1 MDDTY
6 QSSGDMVIESPAY
19 SIVYHTLY
27 QTNDK
32 VNLQIT
38 SSDSVHRP
46 YISYKLKNA
55 RTQQIISSKEKI
67 NLIEDVQDNIFSLNE
82 SIDPTDKY
90 YLWVN
95 TIEASVK
102 KTITLKFY
110 GSYFAGPNA
119 LSVL

>member
-27 QTNDK
+27 QTNNE

-67 NLIEDVQDNIFSLNE
+67 DVQNNIFSLKENV
-82 SIDPTDKY
+82 DPTATY
-90 YLWVN
+90 YLCVN

-110 GSYFAGPNA
+110 GS
-119 LSVL
+119 